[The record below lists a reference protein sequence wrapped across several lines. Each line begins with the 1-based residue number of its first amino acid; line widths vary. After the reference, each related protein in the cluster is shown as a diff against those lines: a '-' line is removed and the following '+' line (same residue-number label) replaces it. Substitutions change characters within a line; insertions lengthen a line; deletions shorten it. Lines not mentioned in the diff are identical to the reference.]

1 MDKIQFSQK
10 TQEIRTK
17 YNRIHKILFTYGVF
31 LLIALFA
38 IIKVY
43 AILSSEK
50 DETANENPLKV
61 QKDIKIQEFINKVD
75 LIQKQQTLTGSIAL
89 GQFQETKDYI
99 ESFNNLLY
107 YKWFVIPR
115 FFWISKTAPL
125 QSIEYFNKWT
135 YTVDEL
141 DILFKNIF
149 IGSNKNTSQPPRNIS
164 FPLTKGIIE
173 EFNLQCLF
181 QSKISPLICNI
192 FISTFLDEFFV
203 HAIETDNDIFFT
215 IINKLLKEK
224 KYNEKW
230 CKQLLYYTYY
240 TEKENNT
247 TERLLEQCHPSY
259 KEKYR
264 LFIDFS
270 EVQKELFSKFIS
282 NKIYKDETINVYKLI
297 SFQQI
302 INDDITNKIINIDRI
317 NWYFSFLQELLKRD
331 KIWLFY
337 KELTYFFNNYYLKK
351 AIENIEITS
360 KIANKTEIDIIAK
373 QIITINNGNQLIW
386 YMWLREQINKN
397 ILETELSLSQEDKEN
412 ESYEQK
418 IENLLLQIK
427 DIEIK
432 QKFLSGNNILIYWIR
447 KIQNKINNSSLETKT
462 ISIPTKLRLE
472 ENKNTL
478 TLKQIVLEGFNE
490 ISQTINKLIETQK
503 RSFADLQ
510 KYIYQNSSLF
520 GTVTPIKEEEV
531 EIICKELSNTL
542 TGQEVKICNN
552 NKIDIDIFR
561 KNKVITMTIIH
572 TNFLLNKIDVSDE
585 EAKKLLDEYLKDP
598 DILSQMTYS
607 KITKLEFVSFL
618 QKTIAG
624 FISFIPKD
632 DWSFEWSSNTIII
645 IERIKKYLGIQVNDI
660 VEKNDKILI
669 DFTITGIPFLWYY
682 NIQEN
687 KITPIYFKEANTTK
701 TPVAIKNIALTL
713 SDEGKPFLNLF
724 LLQPLEIIKQ
734 YSPEEYL
741 IYQKFISEKY

>member
-107 YKWFVIPR
+107 YKGFVIPR

-125 QSIEYFNKWT
+125 QSIEYFNKGT

-224 KYNEKW
+224 KYNEKG

-317 NWYFSFLQELLKRD
+317 NGYFSFLQELLKRD
-331 KIWLFY
+331 KIGLFY

-373 QIITINNGNQLIW
+373 QIITINNGNQLIG
-386 YMWLREQINKN
+386 YMGLREQINKN

-432 QKFLSGNNILIYWIR
+432 QKFLSGNNILIYGIR

-632 DWSFEWSSNTIII
+632 DGSFEGSSNTIII

-669 DFTITGIPFLWYY
+669 DFTITGIPFLGYY